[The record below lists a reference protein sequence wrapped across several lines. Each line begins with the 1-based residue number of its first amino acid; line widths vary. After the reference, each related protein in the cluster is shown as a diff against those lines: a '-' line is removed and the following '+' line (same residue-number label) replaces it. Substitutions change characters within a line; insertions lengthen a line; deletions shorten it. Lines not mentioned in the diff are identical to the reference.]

1 MPEEGARQR
10 QIAESL
16 IGKGWRRLEHN
27 RSGELLML
35 KDDEIRWWKVR
46 DEATGR
52 WEVEA
57 AMQLDSVL
65 RAKKWEEGR
74 YRLPPTIN
82 HPLGLFVDA
91 AMMANIRRQLDRP
104 ALDRGAEQVA
114 PFDPGI
120 PLCIPIV
127 PAKD

>member
-1 MPEEGARQR
+1 MIKATVTSYDVKKGFGYASDDQGRAIFVHYSAIERGEGEEGDVT
-10 QIAESL
+10 L
-16 IGKGWRRLEHN
+16 
-27 RSGELLML
+27 
-35 KDDEIRWWKVR
+35 
-46 DEATGR
+46 
-52 WEVEA
+52 
-57 AMQLDSVL
+57 
-65 RAKKWEEGR
+65 EEGR